1 MIKTI
6 GFIGGGNMA
15 GAIIRGMVRAGFT
28 DSENIFVYDLC
39 KEKMET
45 LEKEC
50 GISAASNAC
59 EIAKQC
65 DCVVLAVKPIAFPAL
80 LADIKDSLK
89 ENNPLV
95 ISIAAGKTTEY
106 ISSLLGYDAT
116 IARVMP
122 NINAKAGAAMCAYCS
137 SKPLT
142 DEYIKFIEGLFTSVG
157 RIIPISEDIFPLFSV
172 IAGCSPA
179 YAYMFIDALARA
191 AVKHGMNKKVALEI
205 SAQAV
210 LGSAKLI
217 LESGEHPW
225 ELIDQVCSPGGT
237 TIEGLAALQ
246 DCGLDSAVRKA
257 VDAAVEKDS
266 KI

>member
-1 MIKTI
+1 MVKTI
-6 GFIGGGNMA
+6 GFIGAGNMA
-15 GAIIRGMVRAGFT
+15 SAIIKGMVRANFMDG
-28 DSENIFVYDLC
+28 ENIFVFDLSE
-39 KEKMET
+39 EKSEA
-45 LEKEC
+45 LKKEC
-50 GISAASNAC
+50 GVSVAKSAC
-59 EIAKQC
+59 EIAHNC
-65 DCVVLAVKPIAFPAL
+65 DCVLLAVKPIAFPSL
-80 LADIKDSLK
+80 LGEIKDDLK
-89 ENNPLV
+89 ENNPLI

-106 ISSLLGYDAT
+106 IGSLLGYDAT

-142 DEYIKFIEGLFTSVG
+142 EDYVTFIEGLFTSVG
-157 RIIPISEDIFPLFSV
+157 RIIPIGEEMFPLFSV

-205 SAQAV
+205 AAQAV

-257 VDAAVEKDS
+257 VDAAVDKDS

>member
-6 GFIGGGNMA
+6 GFIGAGNMA
-15 GAIIRGMVRAGFT
+15 GAIIKGMVRADFINA
-28 DSENIFVYDLC
+28 ENIFVFDLC
-39 KEKMET
+39 EEKT
-45 LEKEC
+45 AALKKEC
-50 GISAASNAC
+50 GISGAESARDIAAS
-59 EIAKQC
+59 C
-65 DCVVLAVKPIAFPAL
+65 DCVVLAVKPIAFPSL
-80 LADIKDSLK
+80 LADIKDTLK
-89 ENNPLV
+89 KSDPLI

-106 ISSLLGYDAT
+106 ITSLLEYDASVV
-116 IARVMP
+116 RVMP

-137 SKPLT
+137 SKPLAGDVT
-142 DEYIKFIEGLFTSVG
+142 SFIEGLFNSVG
-157 RIIPISEDIFPLFSV
+157 RIIPIGEDMFPLFSV

-257 VDAAVEKDS
+257 VDAAIDKDS

>member
-15 GAIIRGMVRAGFT
+15 SAIIKGVVRANFMKP
-28 DSENIFVYDLC
+28 ENIFVFDLC
-39 KEKMET
+39 KEKNDT
-45 LEKEC
+45 LKKEC
-50 GISAASNAC
+50 GISVAESTC
-59 EIAKQC
+59 EIAKKC
-65 DCVVLAVKPIAFPAL
+65 DCVVLAVKPIAFPSL
-80 LADIKDSLK
+80 LADIKSELK
-89 ENNPLV
+89 ENNPLI

-106 ISSLLGYDAT
+106 IGSFLDYDAT

-142 DEYIKFIEGLFTSVG
+142 EEYTEFIEGLFTSVG
-157 RIIPISEDIFPLFSV
+157 RIIPIGEEMFPLFSV

-191 AVKHGMNKKVALEI
+191 AVKHGMNKKTALEI